1 MDVVKLRTLIHVAE
15 LGSLSKA
22 ADRMRIAQPALSRH
36 IRLLE
41 EELGVRLFDR
51 HGRGMVITEPGKEVL
66 SRALRIIREFNEI
79 QSSVTRSTGTLT
91 GRIVIGMPP
100 TVGEILSVPLVR
112 AIRTAHPRLEIRFT
126 NAFSGYLADW
136 LQRGELDVAVIYDP
150 QLVRSMRSRP
160 LLLENLV
167 LVGPPQAGLSLDEPM
182 PFARLGEEK
191 MLLPNPRHGLRAL
204 LDRFALGANILV
216 SVEIETN
223 SLHTL
228 KDLVRNGFGYTVL
241 PLAPIHADVVE
252 GRLSAAPLVNPVP
265 ARRLLLAYPPDRSIS
280 RAANFASDQVSAI
293 VEDLVR
299 KGVWKGDFLDSDQN

>member
-1 MDVVKLRTLIHVAE
+1 MDIIKLRTLIHVAE

-36 IRLLE
+36 VRLLE

-51 HGRGMVITEPGKEVL
+51 HGRGMVINEAGKEVL
-66 SRALRIIREFNEI
+66 SRALRIINEFNDI
-79 QSSVTRSTGTLT
+79 KTSVAGDVGSLS
-91 GRIVIGMPP
+91 GRIIIGMPP

-112 AIRTAHPRLEIRFT
+112 AMRAAHPRLEIRFVT
-126 NAFSGYLADW
+126 AFSGYLADW

-160 LLLENLV
+160 LLLESLV
-167 LVGPPQAGLSLDEPM
+167 LVGPPDAGLSLDEPV
-182 PFARLGEEK
+182 PFSRLGEEP

-204 LDRFALGANILV
+204 LERFALAAEIML
-216 SVEIETN
+216 SVDIETD

-228 KDLVRNGFGYTVL
+228 KDLVHNGFGYTVL
-241 PLAPIHADVVE
+241 PLAPIHADIVG
-252 GRLSAAPLVNPVP
+252 GRLSAAALVDPVP

-280 RAANFASDQVSAI
+280 RATRYVSDQVSAI
-293 VEDLVR
+293 VADLVSQ
-299 KGVWKGDFLDSDQN
+299 GVWKGEFLDVT

>member
-36 IRLLE
+36 VRLLE
-41 EELGVRLFDR
+41 EELGVRLFER
-51 HGRGMVITEPGKEVL
+51 HGRGMVINDAGKEVL
-66 SRALRIIREFNEI
+66 RRAVRIINEFNDI
-79 QSSVTRSTGTLT
+79 KTSVAGNIGSLT
-91 GRIVIGMPP
+91 GNIVIGMPP

-112 AIRTAHPRLEIRFT
+112 AIRATHPKLEIRFAT
-126 NAFSGYLADW
+126 AFSGYLADW

-167 LVGPPQAGLSLDEPM
+167 LVGPPDAGLELDGKV
-182 PFARLGEEK
+182 PFTRLGQEK
-191 MLLPNPRHGLRAL
+191 MLLPNPRHGLRVLLERLAIASEIAL
-204 LDRFALGANILV
+204 
-216 SVEIETN
+216 SVEIETD

-241 PLAPIHADVVE
+241 PLAPIYADVVE
-252 GRLSAAPLVNPVP
+252 GRLSAAPLVDPVP
-265 ARRLLLAYPPDRSIS
+265 ARRLLLVYPPDRSIS
-280 RAANFASDQVSAI
+280 KAAHFVSDQASAVI
-293 VEDLVR
+293 SDLVER
-299 KGVWKGDFLDSDQN
+299 GVWKGEFLDAK